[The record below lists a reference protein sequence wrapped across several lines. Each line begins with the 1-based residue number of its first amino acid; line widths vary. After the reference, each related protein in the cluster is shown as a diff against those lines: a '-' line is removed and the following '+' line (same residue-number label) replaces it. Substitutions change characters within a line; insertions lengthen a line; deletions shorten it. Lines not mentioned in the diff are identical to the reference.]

1 MCETLT
7 TNGEIEILIS
17 FPEPRICDGCE
28 VFSSG
33 RFCARCGFN
42 YCAHFASK
50 VDTAYCQYCFHDFVL
65 EDTIITKEIRSKSLK
80 GNKTFVRTMKARHLV
95 FKGEAWMFAQRR
107 VIEMSDEEL
116 ATSIEYHREIFSQM
130 MDERDAR
137 QIQKNRLAIKRM
149 VRTSADIYNPARD
162 SGAEV
167 GGIIGMRS
175 TTIKTTRVTKTKIT
189 NQGGANPMLAMQG
202 LVNMLKAQGL
212 TDVQIGL
219 TLQTMLSKAAIKP

>member
-7 TNGEIEILIS
+7 TMGEIEFVLVS
-17 FPEPRICDGCE
+17 FPEPRICDGCGG
-28 VFSSG
+28 FSLQK
-33 RFCARCGFN
+33 FCDRCGFS
-42 YCAHFASK
+42 YCAHYASK
-50 VDTAYCQYCFHDFVL
+50 VDTACCQYCFHDFVL

-107 VIEMSDEEL
+107 VIEMTDEEL

-137 QIQKNRLAIKRM
+137 QIQKNRLALKRM
-149 VRTSADIYNPARD
+149 VRTSHDIYNPARD

-189 NQGGANPMLAMQG
+189 NQGGTNPALAMQA

-212 TDVQIGL
+212 TDAQIGL
-219 TLQTMLSKAAIKP
+219 TLQTMLSKAAKP